1 MIYKSLSQSIQTTK
15 QIKKED
21 ACKFILQLNGNI
33 LNLSHDLLSLLPQR
47 LFTLWPK
54 QSPAGLNSLILTFSI
69 LIECHHLSPS
79 YLLGGSL
86 AVVMVLTSS
95 TAELK
100 SLMFS
105 EEYSP
110 DGLLYWL
117 VTTLEPKPVK
127 GRALLLW
134 VEPMCFTSCK
144 NQAAKVRRLQY
155 LWNSSVIETSNTLCT
170 PEEL

>member
-1 MIYKSLSQSIQTTK
+1 M
-15 QIKKED
+15 
-21 ACKFILQLNGNI
+21 
-33 LNLSHDLLSLLPQR
+33 
-47 LFTLWPK
+47 
-54 QSPAGLNSLILTFSI
+54 
-69 LIECHHLSPS
+69 
-79 YLLGGSL
+79 GGSL

-100 SLMFS
+100 SLIFS

-144 NQAAKVRRLQY
+144 NQAAKVRRVQY
-155 LWNSSVIETSNTLCT
+155 IWNSSVIETSNTLCAHLMSYKVFFFLNCACT
-170 PEEL
+170 NMQCLLSRLEILLKVWKWLAYCVLSFTFNNIFLENRLGNFERFCLFKAASSLIQSHT

>member
-1 MIYKSLSQSIQTTK
+1 M
-15 QIKKED
+15 
-21 ACKFILQLNGNI
+21 
-33 LNLSHDLLSLLPQR
+33 
-47 LFTLWPK
+47 
-54 QSPAGLNSLILTFSI
+54 
-69 LIECHHLSPS
+69 
-79 YLLGGSL
+79 GGSL

-100 SLMFS
+100 SLIFS

-144 NQAAKVRRLQY
+144 NQAAKVRRVQY
-155 LWNSSVIETSNTLCT
+155 LWNPSVIETSNTLSAHLMSYKSFFFLNCACT
-170 PEEL
+170 NMQCLLSGLEILLKVWKWLAYCVLSFTFNNIFRENRLGNFERFCLFKAASSLIQSHT

>member
-1 MIYKSLSQSIQTTK
+1 METFWIWVTIYWVY
-15 QIKKED
+15 
-21 ACKFILQLNGNI
+21 CP
-33 LNLSHDLLSLLPQR
+33 HR

-155 LWNSSVIETSNTLCT
+155 LWNSSVTETNNTLCAH
-170 PEEL
+170 LMSYKLSFFS

>member
-1 MIYKSLSQSIQTTK
+1 MIYKKSFTEYPNNQANQKGRCIQIHFSIKWKHSEFEPRFTESTAHN
-15 QIKKED
+15 D
-21 ACKFILQLNGNI
+21 Y
-33 LNLSHDLLSLLPQR
+33 LLCDPSRAQ
-47 LFTLWPK
+47 
-54 QSPAGLNSLILTFSI
+54 LNSLILTFSI
-69 LIECHHLSPS
+69 LIDCHHLSPS

-100 SLMFS
+100 SLIFS

-144 NQAAKVRRLQY
+144 NQAAKVRRVQY
-155 LWNSSVIETSNTLCT
+155 I
-170 PEEL
+170 

>member
-1 MIYKSLSQSIQTTK
+1 M
-15 QIKKED
+15 
-21 ACKFILQLNGNI
+21 
-33 LNLSHDLLSLLPQR
+33 
-47 LFTLWPK
+47 
-54 QSPAGLNSLILTFSI
+54 
-69 LIECHHLSPS
+69 
-79 YLLGGSL
+79 GGSL

-100 SLMFS
+100 SLIFS

-144 NQAAKVRRLQY
+144 NQAAKVRRVQY
-155 LWNSSVIETSNTLCT
+155 IWNSSVIETSNTLCAHLMSYKKKFFLNCACT
-170 PEEL
+170 NMQCLPSGLEILLKVWKWLAYCVLSFTFNNIFLENRLGNFKRFCLFKAASSLIQSHT